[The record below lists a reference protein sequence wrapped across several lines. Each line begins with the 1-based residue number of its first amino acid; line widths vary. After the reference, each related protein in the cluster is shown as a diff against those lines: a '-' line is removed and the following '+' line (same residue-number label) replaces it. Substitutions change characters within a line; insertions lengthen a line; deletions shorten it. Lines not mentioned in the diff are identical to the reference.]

1 MASSPSPRPRSAP
14 FSAHARGVP
23 LFDRA
28 RLLDAPRAA
37 ARALLDLRDVG
48 SSLFWFL
55 SMQSWLA
62 LWATLI
68 TVLSRAC
75 AGLFG
80 GGQELRAAAVESPAP
95 RPTRRP
101 NRPR

>member
-62 LWATLI
+62 LWAVLI

-75 AGLFG
+75 AGVAS
-80 GGQELRAAAVESPAP
+80 RAAALPAP
-95 RPTRRP
+95 AAVPPHPPTRRP